1 MHKYPQENQNIT
13 NVQTK
18 LQRESLLC
26 HFASTITKPTNERER
41 ERERERE
48 ILQLQILGFMSVR
61 MRGEEME
68 MWTNEW
74 ENDLGILQILDSF
87 RKG

>member
-1 MHKYPQENQNIT
+1 
-13 NVQTK
+13 
-18 LQRESLLC
+18 
-26 HFASTITKPTNERER
+26 
-41 ERERERE
+41 
-48 ILQLQILGFMSVR
+48 

-87 RKG
+87 RKGYFDSSLNAKFEVFFYSLKKYDMAVTVIINVA

>member
-1 MHKYPQENQNIT
+1 MFRLSCKGGLCSVTLLQQSPNPQ
-13 NVQTK
+13 
-18 LQRESLLC
+18 
-26 HFASTITKPTNERER
+26 TNERET
-41 ERERERE
+41 E

-61 MRGEEME
+61 MRGEEIE

>member
-41 ERERERE
+41 ERERERD
-48 ILQLQILGFMSVR
+48 FTTS
-61 MRGEEME
+61 
-68 MWTNEW
+68 
-74 ENDLGILQILDSF
+74 DLRVHEREDEGRRD
-87 RKG
+87 GDVD

>member
-26 HFASTITKPTNERER
+26 HFASTITKPTN
-41 ERERERE
+41 ERERE

>member
-13 NVQTK
+13 NIQTK

-41 ERERERE
+41 ERFYNFRSECE
-48 ILQLQILGFMSVR
+48 R

>member
-41 ERERERE
+41 DRDFTTSDLRVHEREDEGRRDRD
-48 ILQLQILGFMSVR
+48 V
-61 MRGEEME
+61 
-68 MWTNEW
+68 
-74 ENDLGILQILDSF
+74 D
-87 RKG
+87 